1 MVKAQF
7 DVRKDLIYHPFFD
20 GEQRGSHIK
29 MDMVVT
35 MPLGNVIIAY
45 KSIKTAIDNGGY
57 TVPGLRRYRA

>member
-1 MVKAQF
+1 MVKEQF

-29 MDMVVT
+29 LDMVVT

-45 KSIKTAIDNGGY
+45 KSIKA
-57 TVPGLRRYRA
+57 LRNR